1 MDSVRDPFQRVWI
14 GIGALA
20 FVLVTGTVGYL
31 ILGFD
36 FLDAAYQTVSTVTT
50 VGANSPHHLD
60 ANGKALMSLGSPIRP
75 VWPIW
80 SA

>member
-1 MDSVRDPFQRVWI
+1 MDSMRDPFERVWI

-20 FVLVTGTVGYL
+20 FVLVAGTVGYL

-50 VGANSPHHLD
+50 VGANSPRHLD
-60 ANGKALMSLGSPIRP
+60 ANGKAFTIVLILLG
-75 VWPIW
+75 VGT
-80 SA
+80 AL

>member
-1 MDSVRDPFQRVWI
+1 MDSMRDPFQRVWI

-36 FLDAAYQTVSTVTT
+36 LLDAAYQTVS
-50 VGANSPHHLD
+50 
-60 ANGKALMSLGSPIRP
+60 SLRATSEI
-75 VWPIW
+75 
-80 SA
+80 S